1 MQILGLIFS
10 NIHNREVFEVTE
22 HRTIAST
29 PIGGRYRLIDFPL
42 SNMTNAGIN
51 YIGVVTKNNYQSLMD
66 HLGSGKEWDLA
77 RKRGGLVI
85 LPPYG
90 VSDKVYS
97 TRLEAIK
104 GIMSFIS
111 YSKVDYVV
119 LTDCYH
125 VCNIVYKDA
134 LKYHLSK
141 DADITCIYHEHNI
154 SNSDFTEAKVFTLNE
169 DGRIIKMDMDGK
181 HVGAAKASIDT
192 WIMKKSLLLNL
203 IREAIN
209 TNARSFNRDI
219 LHRNLNN
226 YRIYGYEYKGYFGS
240 ISDLN
245 SYFKVNMDLLNK
257 GVRGELFFEPGR
269 PIYTKVRDSA
279 PTKYE
284 GDNHVV
290 NSLIADGCEI
300 EGEVINSIIFR
311 GSKVG
316 KGCVVKNC
324 ILMQDTIVSDNTNLE
339 YVITDK
345 NVKIMNKKE
354 IKGSINDLVY
364 VKKDGIL

>member
-125 VCNIVYKDA
+125 VCNIDYKDA
-134 LKYHLSK
+134 DKEKEKNKMTRSK
-141 DADITCIYHEHNI
+141 KNKEL
-154 SNSDFTEAKVFTLNE
+154 TEMVDEEIKE
-169 DGRIIKMDMDGK
+169 DKLIEEETK
-181 HVGAAKASIDT
+181 T
-192 WIMKKSLLLNL
+192 KKSKKKIDDEAEEKNL
-203 IREAIN
+203 
-209 TNARSFNRDI
+209 
-219 LHRNLNN
+219 
-226 YRIYGYEYKGYFGS
+226 Y
-240 ISDLN
+240 DLIDMM
-245 SYFKVNMDLLNK
+245 Y
-257 GVRGELFFEPGR
+257 
-269 PIYTKVRDSA
+269 DS
-279 PTKYE
+279 
-284 GDNHVV
+284 
-290 NSLIADGCEI
+290 
-300 EGEVINSIIFR
+300 
-311 GSKVG
+311 
-316 KGCVVKNC
+316 
-324 ILMQDTIVSDNTNLE
+324 
-339 YVITDK
+339 
-345 NVKIMNKKE
+345 KE
-354 IKGSINDLVY
+354 
-364 VKKDGIL
+364 